1 MTCPKCGAKIEEGM
15 LLCSKCGTEIK
26 YVPDFDPRV
35 ENSISETLSGVVADI
50 GWDDDNAEEEELD
63 EALLSRYGLGD
74 DTKRLPTQEI
84 PTAVRKKRIPTQEIN
99 KDKIR
104 KMTDPRHKKSG
115 SRPSDKSRPGRDAHN
130 YPKQS
135 PKGSAKPKK
144 RSEDDFDDIPDDFW
158 DVEEALD
165 FTGSGKIFTIIKNS
179 LAAKVIA
186 IIAAAAAIAVIVI
199 AVIFISGRVKRNSF
213 DYKYEMAKEY
223 YAKGDYA
230 HAVSYMESAANMHSD
245 DLTVQYELA
254 EYYTKNNQ
262 TQNAILTYRNIIR
275 DFNSDVLNAYT
286 KLFEIYE
293 SQGDFE
299 SINSVLGECTN
310 PDIVNQFQRYLA
322 VQPEF
327 SAVPGSY
334 DDPIYLKLTANP
346 SGRVFYTTD
355 GSTPDNEST
364 EYTSP
369 LYLEKG
375 AFHIK
380 AIYINSF
387 GLMSPV
393 AEGDFEINVSAPNPP
408 TINLESGELEEP
420 ELIVVED
427 IPEDCVCYY
436 TSDGSEPTKD
446 SNVYKNPILMPIGS
460 STFQFVVY
468 NFDDVPSEIVTREYL
483 YLVDEENVTAAE
495 AANIITQ
502 YRFESGNGTMAGT
515 DGSLTYLS
523 GRLMFMCDAAVT
535 LKDTVYYVITEYY
548 EDPNAG
554 STTKTGYMYAVSTKD
569 PLDYG
574 LLKPNNNGDYVYT
587 RVN

>member
-26 YVPDFDPRV
+26 YVPDFDPEL

-50 GWDDDNAEEEELD
+50 GWDDDEDEEDVLDEEL
-63 EALLSRYGLGD
+63 LSQYGLGD

-84 PTAVRKKRIPTQEIN
+84 PVKSVKKRIPTQEIN

-104 KMTDPRHKKSG
+104 RMTDEKRRKSG
-115 SRPSDKSRPGRDAHN
+115 SGHSGKPT
-130 YPKQS
+130 
-135 PKGSAKPKK
+135 GSQARKASAKPDTKPKK
-144 RSEDDFDDIPDDFW
+144 RSDEDFDDIPDDFW

-165 FTGSGKIFTIIKNS
+165 FTGSGRIITKIKNS
-179 LAAKVIA
+179 FAAKVVAVLIGL
-186 IIAAAAAIAVIVI
+186 AVIGLIVFV
-199 AVIFISGRVKRNSF
+199 AVFISGKVKRNSF
-213 DYKYEMAKEY
+213 EYKYELAKDY

-230 HAVSYMESAANMHSD
+230 HAVTYMESAANMHSD
-245 DLTVQYELA
+245 DLKVQYELA

-262 TQNAILTYRNIIR
+262 SQNAVLTYRNIIR
-275 DFNSDVLNAYT
+275 DFDTDVLKAYT
-286 KLFEIYE
+286 QLFEIYE

-299 SINSVLGECTN
+299 SINTVLSECTN
-310 PDIVNQFQRYLA
+310 PDIVYQFQRYLA

-327 SAVPGSY
+327 SYTPGSY
-334 DDPIYLKLTANP
+334 DEPIYLTITANP
-346 SGRVFYTTD
+346 SGRIYYTID
-355 GSTPDNEST
+355 GSTPDNESL

-369 LYLEKG
+369 LFMEKG

-380 AIYINSF
+380 AIYINTF

-393 AEGDFEINVSAPNPP
+393 SEGEFQINVSAPNPP
-408 TINLESGELEEP
+408 TVNLESGELDKP
-420 ELIVVED
+420 ELIVVEN

-446 SNVYKNPILMPIGS
+446 SNVYKNPLLMPIGS

-468 NFDDVPSEIVTREYL
+468 NFDDVPSEIVTREFL
-483 YLVDEENVTAAE
+483 YLVDEDKVSAAT
-495 AANIITQ
+495 AANIITT
-502 YRFESGNGTMAGT
+502 YRFNSGNGTMAGT

-523 GRLMFMCDAAVT
+523 GRLMFMCDSAIV

-548 EDPNAG
+548 EDPNAR

-569 PLDYG
+569 ENDYG
-574 LLKPNNNGDYVYT
+574 TLKVGSDGNYIYT

>member
-26 YVPDFDPRV
+26 YVPDFDPEL

-50 GWDDDNAEEEELD
+50 GWDDDEDDDDVLDEEL
-63 EALLSRYGLGD
+63 LSQYGLGD

-84 PTAVRKKRIPTQEIN
+84 PVKSVKKRIPTQEIN

-104 KMTDPRHKKSG
+104 RMTDEKRRKSG
-115 SRPSDKSRPGRDAHN
+115 SGHSGKPT
-130 YPKQS
+130 
-135 PKGSAKPKK
+135 GSQARKTSAKPDTKPKK
-144 RSEDDFDDIPDDFW
+144 RSDEDFDDIPDDFW

-165 FTGSGKIFTIIKNS
+165 FTGSGRIITKIKNS
-179 LAAKVIA
+179 FAAKVVAVLIGL
-186 IIAAAAAIAVIVI
+186 AVIGLIVFA
-199 AVIFISGRVKRNSF
+199 AVFISGRVKRNSF
-213 DYKYEMAKEY
+213 EYKYELAQDY

-230 HAVSYMESAANMHSD
+230 HAVTYMEAAANMHSD
-245 DLTVQYELA
+245 DLKVQYELA

-262 TQNAILTYRNIIR
+262 SQNAVLTYRNIIR
-275 DFNSDVLNAYT
+275 DFDTDVLKAYT
-286 KLFEIYE
+286 QLFEIYE

-299 SINSVLGECTN
+299 SINTVLSECTN

-327 SAVPGSY
+327 SYTPGSY
-334 DDPIYLKLTANP
+334 DEPIYLTITANP
-346 SGRVFYTTD
+346 SGRIYYTID
-355 GSTPDNEST
+355 GSTPDNESL

-369 LYLEKG
+369 LFMEKG

-380 AIYINSF
+380 AIYINTF

-393 AEGDFEINVSAPNPP
+393 SEGEFQINVSAPNPP
-408 TINLESGELEEP
+408 TVNLESGELDKP
-420 ELIVVED
+420 ELIVVEN

-446 SNVYKNPILMPIGS
+446 SNVYKNPLLMPIGS

-468 NFDDVPSEIVTREYL
+468 NFDDVPSEIVTREFL
-483 YLVDEENVTAAE
+483 YLVDEDKVSAAT
-495 AANIITQ
+495 AANIITT
-502 YRFESGNGTMAGT
+502 YRYNSGNGTMAGT

-523 GRLMFMCDAAVT
+523 GRLMFMCDSAVV

-548 EDPNAG
+548 EDPNAR

-569 PLDYG
+569 ENDYG
-574 LLKPNNNGDYVYT
+574 TLKVGSDGNYIYT

>member
-15 LLCSKCGTEIK
+15 LLCSRCGCEIK
-26 YVPDFDPRV
+26 YVPDFDPEL

-50 GWDDDNAEEEELD
+50 GWDDEDDNLDEEL
-63 EALLSRYGLGD
+63 LSQYGLGD
-74 DTKRLPTQEI
+74 ETKRLPTQEI
-84 PTAVRKKRIPTQEIN
+84 PVKSVKKRIPTQEIN
-99 KDKIR
+99 KDRIR
-104 KMTDPRHKKSG
+104 KITDEKRRKG
-115 SRPSDKSRPGRDAHN
+115 GARPSGKP
-130 YPKQS
+130 
-135 PKGSAKPKK
+135 GSAQGTRKGVKPDTKPKK
-144 RSEDDFDDIPDDFW
+144 HSDDDFDDIPDDFW

-165 FTGSGKIFTIIKNS
+165 FTGSGRIFTKIKNS
-179 LAAKVIA
+179 TAAKIVA
-186 IIAAAAAIAVIVI
+186 ILAGCALLGIIIFAAV
-199 AVIFISGRVKRNSF
+199 FISGKVKRNSF
-213 DYKYEMAKEY
+213 EYKYNLAKEY

-254 EYYTKNNQ
+254 EYYSKNNQ

-275 DFNSDVLNAYT
+275 DFDSDVLTAYT

-299 SINSVLGECTN
+299 SINSVLSECTN
-310 PDIVNQFQRYLA
+310 KDIVNQFQRYLA
-322 VQPEF
+322 VAPEF

-334 DDPIYLKLTANP
+334 DDPVYLKLTANP
-346 SGRVFYTTD
+346 SGQIFYTID
-355 GSTPDNEST
+355 GSTPDNESL

-375 AFHIK
+375 AFQIK
-380 AIYINSF
+380 AIYINSY

-393 AEGDFEINVSAPNPP
+393 AEGDFQINVSAPNPP
-408 TINLESGELEEP
+408 TINLDSGEMEKP

-427 IPEDCVCYY
+427 IPEDCVVYY

-460 STFQFVVY
+460 STFQFVTY

-483 YLVDEENVTAAE
+483 YLVDEDKVSAAQ
-495 AANIITQ
+495 AANIITT
-502 YRFESGNGTMAGT
+502 YRFNSGNGTMAGT

-523 GRLMFMCDAAVT
+523 GRLMFMCESAVI
-535 LKDTVYYVITEYY
+535 LRDTVYYVITEYY

-569 PLDYG
+569 ENDYG
-574 LLKPNNNGDYVYT
+574 LLKAGSDGNYIYT